1 MQYETFVISARDSSH
16 KYTPQGV
23 QLLSSESATTAT
35 GGQGR
40 TDRHQQNFQCEYPLT
55 SRPGAGS
62 CDEPATKLK
71 LGVVGSEAKLGRART
86 TPAAGAGE
94 RSTQR
99 EPWEAASSPPCR
111 AAPTTAAA
119 GCRATVGHHV
129 QEGAARAQAGG
140 RRCRAASCCRS
151 SSRAQSGPAVE
162 HQRSLSA
169 QVAGRRRLDR
179 ETRIGGGATAV
190 PVRGCSGC
198 ARRGV
203 GSQPVPCSSSVLE
216 GGDGGLAVG
225 QVVER
230 LPRHGVARRVQA
242 CHGPAH
248 RYVPTPMSRHSS
260 S

>member
-1 MQYETFVISARDSSH
+1 MCSICASTWTDPTVTVYLSGRPRTFLTSARAGLAAKQMTYRRVPRRSGAMVAEFLQYETFVISARDSSH

-140 RRCRAASCCRS
+140 RRCRAASCCRPT
-151 SSRAQSGPAVE
+151 SRAQSCPPAQPE
-162 HQRSLSA
+162 RP
-169 QVAGRRRLDR
+169 GRR
-179 ETRIGGGATAV
+179 TA
-190 PVRGCSGC
+190 P
-198 ARRGV
+198 
-203 GSQPVPCSSSVLE
+203 
-216 GGDGGLAVG
+216 
-225 QVVER
+225 
-230 LPRHGVARRVQA
+230 PR
-242 CHGPAH
+242 P
-248 RYVPTPMSRHSS
+248 
-260 S
+260 